1 MRLSQM
7 LRDKN
12 VIGRWNKEVDEKID
26 IIVIII
32 NGYSQPLFGTKP
44 YLFVFP
50 TSPIFLNN
58 IS

>member
-1 MRLSQM
+1 M